1 MKWFALFLF
10 IPGFIIGQDTSAKEE
25 VVLFPVKKAI
35 DSMVT
40 VAVSADPKQSQ
51 IDLSGFSQIG
61 KSFSI
66 RLSHLPPLM
75 ETIGFIAKDNNGN
88 IGVIAGFN
96 IPDRAVYIKME
107 KSLVVYNN
115 KDRGFA
121 VKEIKTLSPLNNL
134 VFLKVEGD
142 LTEQGSRPPLPLAN
156 SQTNNEKLFYIS
168 RISSIGLWFKAK
180 PVQTTVSLPDR
191 QDFLIED
198 TYTKAL
204 QPAESV
210 NTPLVNHT
218 PVLNQK
224 GEVVSFVFDGSQHT
238 LYGIPLRVLKN
249 FLSSSEMCSPF
260 IRGCVI
266 EARRTLYKQ
275 ALSRDRKAMYVLMSL
290 TENSFK
296 EFKMLMHS
304 IGIKDSKRIKKEQDL
319 FWREAAKWNAGLYHH
334 WLTNNEDLSKEER
347 KKHFEFLAQESSIR
361 SFAQQQDHPHFQYLL
376 ADTYFHLG
384 NRNKSRYWFNKANEN
399 GYPLS
404 EQLNRECEQVF
415 IKEATNIPSKN
426 L

>member
-10 IPGFIIGQDTSAKEE
+10 IPYFVIGQDTSAKEE
-25 VVLFPVKKAI
+25 VILFPVKKAI

-40 VAVSADPKQSQ
+40 VAVSAEPKQSQ

-61 KSFSI
+61 KSFLR
-66 RLSHLPPLM
+66 RLFHLPPLM

-115 KDRGFA
+115 KNRGFA
-121 VKEIKTLSPLNNL
+121 VKEIRTLSPLNNL

-142 LTEQGSRPPLPLAN
+142 LTEQGKRPPLPLAK
-156 SQTNNEKLFYIS
+156 SQTDNKKLFYIS
-168 RISSIGLWFKAK
+168 RISSSGLWFKAK

-191 QDFLIED
+191 QDFLIEN
-198 TYTKAL
+198 TYTKAF

-238 LYGIPLRVLKN
+238 LYGIPLRGLKN
-249 FLSSSEMCSPF
+249 FLSSSEICSPF

-296 EFKMLMHS
+296 AFEMFMHS
-304 IGIKDSKRIKKEQDL
+304 IGIKDSTQIKKEQDL
-319 FWREAAKWNAGLYHH
+319 FWREATKWNAGLYHH

-347 KKHFEFLAQESSIR
+347 KKHLEFLESSIK
-361 SFAQQQDHPHFQYLL
+361 SLAQQQDHPHFQYLL
-376 ADTYFHLG
+376 GDIYFHLG
-384 NRNKSRYWFNKANEN
+384 NRRESQYWLDAANKN

-404 EQLNRECEQVF
+404 EQLNQGCEQAF
-415 IKEATNIPSKN
+415 TEYFMQGD
-426 L
+426 